1 MTASSF
7 LTSTGTQTDIDRA
20 ISAGR
25 MALHYLELPLD
36 DSGRREAE
44 MALTVLLDD
53 PSPTVRIAL
62 ADVLGPSEAAPLYVI
77 RSLAADSD
85 PVASRVLR
93 STQLLTDA
101 EIVDLAAEGT
111 AAVQHAIAERDHL
124 SPQVAAALCEVADA
138 AACSALL
145 SNDGATVLKSSVQ
158 RLAERFA
165 DDAGLRE
172 LLLRRTDLAVAWR
185 YELMMKLADKLENHP
200 VVLERVPAHQR
211 DTFLTDASDKI
222 VLRLALEAGDDE
234 LPVFAEHLRS
244 RAQLTTRL
252 LLRAVCCGRLRFF
265 AASLAVLGG
274 VPLPRLT
281 KVLAHVRTSALQAV
295 LRKAGLPHRS
305 HQAFLLAIAISRNA
319 HADFT
324 HDLPLVEARRLTEAL
339 LAEMQDEALG
349 ADEDVTAFLRRF
361 AIDVVR
367 LEARQAVRDGS
378 QKMIAAA

>member
-36 DSGRREAE
+36 DGGRREAE

-93 STQLLTDA
+93 STLLLTDA
-101 EIVDLAAEGT
+101 ELVDLAAEGT

-145 SNDGATVLKSSVQ
+145 SK
-158 RLAERFA
+158 
-165 DDAGLRE
+165 
-172 LLLRRTDLAVAWR
+172 
-185 YELMMKLADKLENHP
+185 
-200 VVLERVPAHQR
+200 
-211 DTFLTDASDKI
+211 
-222 VLRLALEAGDDE
+222 
-234 LPVFAEHLRS
+234 
-244 RAQLTTRL
+244 
-252 LLRAVCCGRLRFF
+252 
-265 AASLAVLGG
+265 
-274 VPLPRLT
+274 
-281 KVLAHVRTSALQAV
+281 
-295 LRKAGLPHRS
+295 
-305 HQAFLLAIAISRNA
+305 
-319 HADFT
+319 
-324 HDLPLVEARRLTEAL
+324 
-339 LAEMQDEALG
+339 
-349 ADEDVTAFLRRF
+349 
-361 AIDVVR
+361 
-367 LEARQAVRDGS
+367 
-378 QKMIAAA
+378 